1 MSATSQNKES
11 NFFLWKSLSILEMF
25 FCVIPIAVM
34 TAVIFVS
41 VVFRYVLLSPLGW
54 AEEFTKVC
62 LVWAVMGG
70 SSYAF
75 YHKLNVGVTFV
86 VDRFH
91 GKTRHAIEVVL
102 ILGTMV
108 FMGLLMILGWSA
120 MLNVIG
126 KYTNAA
132 HIPLWIPYLAIPV
145 GGAMSIL
152 RLIELL
158 IIEIKA
164 FGNPEIQKEAE
175 V

>member
-1 MSATSQNKES
+1 MPETSVQKES
-11 NFFLWKSLSILEMF
+11 NFFLWKLLKVLEMF
-25 FCVIPIAVM
+25 FCVVPIAVM
-34 TAVIFVS
+34 TIVIFTS
-41 VVFRYVLLSPLGW
+41 VIFRYVLLNPLGW
-54 AEEFTKVC
+54 AEEATKAC
-62 LVWAVMGG
+62 LVWGVMGG

-86 VDRFH
+86 IDRFH
-91 GKTRHAIEVVL
+91 GKTRHIIEIIL
-102 ILGTMV
+102 LLGTMI
-108 FMGLLMILGWSA
+108 FMGLIMILGWSA

-158 IIEIKA
+158 LIE
-164 FGNPEIQKEAE
+164 FRSLNEPEEGKEA
-175 V
+175 

>member
-1 MSATSQNKES
+1 MSNTSTVKES
-11 NFFLWKSLSILEMF
+11 NFFLWKFLAVLEMF
-25 FCVIPIAVM
+25 FCVVPIAVM
-34 TAVIFVS
+34 TVIIFMS
-41 VVFRYVLLSPLGW
+41 VIFRYVLLQPIGW
-54 AEEFTKVC
+54 AEEFTKAC

-86 VDRFH
+86 IDHFH
-91 GKTRHAIEVVL
+91 GKARHIIEIIL
-102 ILGTMV
+102 LLGTMI
-108 FMGLLMILGWSA
+108 FMGLIMVLGWSA
-120 MLNVIG
+120 MLHVIG

-158 IIEIKA
+158 LIEIRSVNDPVE
-164 FGNPEIQKEAE
+164 GKEA
-175 V
+175 

>member
-1 MSATSQNKES
+1 MSSGSQKKEAD
-11 NFFLWKSLSILEMF
+11 FFLWKLLSVLEMF
-25 FCVIPIAVM
+25 FCVVPIAVM
-34 TAVIFVS
+34 TVIIFVS
-41 VVFRYVLLSPLGW
+41 VIFRYVLLSPIGW
-54 AEEFTKVC
+54 AEEFTKAC

-75 YHKLNVGVTFV
+75 YHKLNVGVTFII
-86 VDRFH
+86 DRFR
-91 GKTRHAIEVVL
+91 GRTRHIIEIV
-102 ILGTMV
+102 ILVCTMV
-108 FMGLLMILGWSA
+108 FMALLMVLGFSA

-152 RLIELL
+152 RLAEQL
-158 IIEIKA
+158 IDEFRA
-164 FGNPEIQKEAE
+164 AVRPDENRTEE